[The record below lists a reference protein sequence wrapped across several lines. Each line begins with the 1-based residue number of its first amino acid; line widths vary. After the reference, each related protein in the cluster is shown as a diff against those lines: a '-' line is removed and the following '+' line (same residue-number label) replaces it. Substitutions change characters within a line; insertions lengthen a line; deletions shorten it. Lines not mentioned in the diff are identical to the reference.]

1 MNSQLDI
8 NKLTLEDELAEAH
21 AQLAAINRA
30 MAVAEFDLAGHL
42 LSANDNFL
50 RVFGYQRDEVI
61 GKHHRMFVPPDY
73 ANSAEYGL
81 FWQRL
86 AAGEFI
92 SDTFERMSK
101 KGKSVWLEANYNPI
115 FNAKGKIYKIVKF
128 AIDITQSEL
137 AKQEAS
143 QLQKQ
148 ERLFRDLLDSAPDA
162 MIIADASG
170 SIRMINKQAESL
182 FGYTREEL
190 VGQLLEILIPE
201 RYRHHHPE
209 KRDGFFQKP
218 AVREMGSGLELFG
231 RAKDGHEIPIE
242 ISLSPIETDEGM
254 WAASAIRDITE
265 RRLANQ
271 QLQIAMKAAE
281 EATKTKS
288 DFLAN
293 MSHEI
298 RTPMNAIIGMS
309 FLALQSELNPQQR
322 NYISKVHRSA
332 ESLLGIINDILDF
345 SKIEAGML
353 HIEKVPFNL
362 GDVLQ
367 RLADVIAFK
376 AEENGIEL
384 LFSNTHSIPK
394 DLMGDPLRLGQILL
408 NLGSNAVK
416 FTHDGEIVVD
426 IEVVEETESRIALKF
441 SIKDSGIGMTPEQQA
456 RLFQSFSQADASTTR
471 KYGGTGLGLSISKR
485 LVELMDGEIW
495 VDSEEGKGSN
505 FQFIARFDKPVGAAI
520 TYELTEQCFSDKH
533 ALIVDNNRHARQ
545 ILMELLEHMGM
556 TVTAVSSGEKAL
568 EICKKTRFDLVLMD
582 WMMPGL
588 DGLATTEQLA
598 QTLDCLP
605 SVVMVT
611 AYGQD
616 AVFEE
621 ALAQGLIKAVVT
633 KPITLTSLTACLKP
647 LFGTQVE
654 DQQPH
659 HKTQQQHYIKQI
671 AGAHLLLVEDN
682 AFNQELAVAILATAN
697 ISVTIANN
705 GQEALDILAQ
715 ANTHFDGI
723 LMDCQM
729 PVMDGYTATRLIRAQ
744 AAFADMPILAM
755 TANAMSDDRDKVL
768 AVGMNEHI
776 AKPINIDQ
784 LFLTLSRWIKPKRNR
799 AMTSAMLDASTQI
812 TQQENE
818 HQSVFLDRHIGL
830 RYTHQNEALYQK
842 LLCRFYEQRAE
853 FYATFEQLTQ
863 ATLSE
868 TEQETIAR
876 NLHSLK
882 GMAATLG
889 AVPLSESVALLE
901 QYVKSGSSENNL
913 AHCVG
918 ALDALMDY
926 LTAECRVKDSERAE
940 PNSTHQDDGDSFR
953 EDLQTL
959 SNLLDSYDGQASECF
974 EQMTLT
980 FAHNADMMAK
990 LNALAPLIQSY
1001 DFDGAVA
1008 LIATY

>member
-1 MNSQLDI
+1 M
-8 NKLTLEDELAEAH
+8 
-21 AQLAAINRA
+21 
-30 MAVAEFDLAGHL
+30 
-42 LSANDNFL
+42 
-50 RVFGYQRDEVI
+50 
-61 GKHHRMFVPPDY
+61 
-73 ANSAEYGL
+73 
-81 FWQRL
+81 
-86 AAGEFI
+86 
-92 SDTFERMSK
+92 
-101 KGKSVWLEANYNPI
+101 
-115 FNAKGKIYKIVKF
+115 
-128 AIDITQSEL
+128 
-137 AKQEAS
+137 
-143 QLQKQ
+143 
-148 ERLFRDLLDSAPDA
+148 
-162 MIIADASG
+162 
-170 SIRMINKQAESL
+170 
-182 FGYTREEL
+182 
-190 VGQLLEILIPE
+190 
-201 RYRHHHPE
+201 
-209 KRDGFFQKP
+209 
-218 AVREMGSGLELFG
+218 
-231 RAKDGHEIPIE
+231 
-242 ISLSPIETDEGM
+242 
-254 WAASAIRDITE
+254 
-265 RRLANQ
+265 
-271 QLQIAMKAAE
+271 
-281 EATKTKS
+281 
-288 DFLAN
+288 
-293 MSHEI
+293 
-298 RTPMNAIIGMS
+298 
-309 FLALQSELNPQQR
+309 
-322 NYISKVHRSA
+322 HRSA

-394 DLMGDPLRLGQILL
+394 DLIGDPLRLGQILL

-505 FQFIARFDKPVGAAI
+505 FQFIARFDKPVGATI
-520 TYELTEQCFSDKH
+520 TYELTKQCFSDKH

-633 KPITLTSLTACLKP
+633 KPITLASLTACLKP

-682 AFNQELAVAILATAN
+682 AFNQELAVAILATAS

-715 ANTHFDGI
+715 ASTHFDGI

-744 AAFADMPILAM
+744 AAFTDMPILAM

-776 AKPINIDQ
+776 AKPINIEQ

-799 AMTSAMLDASTQI
+799 AMTTAMLDASTQI
-812 TQQENE
+812 AQQENE

-863 ATLSE
+863 VTLSE

-901 QYVKSGSSENNL
+901 QYVKSGSNENNL
-913 AHCVG
+913 TDCVS
-918 ALDALMDY
+918 ALDALVDY
-926 LTAECRVKDSERAE
+926 LTAECCVKVVEAE
-940 PNSTHQDDGDSFR
+940 QNSIHQDSGDSFR

-959 SNLLDSYDGQASECF
+959 SNLLETYDAQASDYF

-980 FAHNADMMAK
+980 YAHHADMMAK